1 MPNLV
6 ACITS
11 SWKTTSSQLLFTL
24 LKCCDL
30 LWKKSLVRRNGSYSI
45 FANWGSSVRML
56 YSLCYSDL
64 SLSSSFLIDY
74 AGKMFKSIDL
84 PYVIQFAVM
93 FHNDKPVD
101 WLLDPIIETRYC
113 PHDTVR
119 FDFFLLVTYSKNYFF
134 VQFFS
139 YNNFLYTIIHITR
152 PSIFHCINVN
162 VKKEYYL
169 TSYIFIRLKF
179 NR

>member
-24 LKCCDL
+24 LKCCNL
-30 LWKKSLVRRNGSYSI
+30 LWKKSLVRRIGSYSI
-45 FANWGSSVRML
+45 FATWDSSVRIL
-56 YSLCYSDL
+56 CSLCYSDL
-64 SLSSSFLIDY
+64 PLSSSFLIDHV
-74 AGKMFKSIDL
+74 GKMFKSIDL
-84 PYVIQFAVM
+84 PYVIQFTVM

-119 FDFFLLVTYSKNYFF
+119 LNF
-134 VQFFS
+134 FFS
-139 YNNFLYTIIHITR
+139 ENLFFIYNVLRTTI
-152 PSIFHCINVN
+152 
-162 VKKEYYL
+162 
-169 TSYIFIRLKF
+169 LKI
-179 NR
+179 